1 MGIANKKLSPNIAQS
16 ISKHHKDDLEHSSV
30 LHHEPTRAVP
40 TESETP
46 TRPRRQSRK
55 GGGLTPEMASQAP
68 IKEEAQNERVLK
80 KNSILK
86 NQVND
91 QHSIKAQ
98 RVGADIN
105 LGTVGDDGKTKSPSI
120 DNVDSGLLNKEKIK
134 NKKMDS
140 VEAAKEK
147 KKLFHAADQEP
158 NLKKERHR
166 SKNQN
171 DIQSKT
177 SKEEQSTR
185 SRNNNKSPNNSLH
198 NNNSHNTS
206 KRCKTHQCQ

>member
-1 MGIANKKLSPNIAQS
+1 MGTTI
-16 ISKHHKDDLEHSSV
+16 
-30 LHHEPTRAVP
+30 VP

-55 GGGLTPEMASQAP
+55 GGGLTPEIASQAP
-68 IKEEAQNERVLK
+68 IKEETQNERVPK

-86 NQVND
+86 NEVND

-120 DNVDSGLLNKEKIK
+120 ANVYSGLPIKETFK

-147 KKLFHAADQEP
+147 KKLLHAADQEP

-171 DIQSKT
+171 DIQSKP
-177 SKEEQSTR
+177 SKEEEGICSDEKLPKPRNTR
-185 SRNNNKSPNNSLH
+185 SSAEEEIASASINEDSELA
-198 NNNSHNTS
+198 
-206 KRCKTHQCQ
+206 